1 VSALARR
8 LSPRAERLRSHC
20 AERGYP
26 FPLCLCLQNP
36 DNTNKAELACSE
48 EFRTMELALF
58 DDLERTLKVKG
69 SAAAIDQLCDALRER
84 KDYSSLF
91 YALLLKKRFELGV
104 SPLPTGP
111 AQELPEGVHEP
122 YEEAIRQAGRLVGEL
137 YLDQGDIPHAWV
149 YFRMLCEQEPVAK
162 ALEKCQPGENDDVQQ
177 LVDIAFHQG
186 VHPRRGFDLVL
197 DRFGLCSAI
206 TMVSSQV
213 MAMPADIREYS
224 IERLVRAL
232 YSELVQR
239 LMADIVQKEGKKP
252 EMESVRELMAGRDWL
267 FADEFY
273 HIDISHL
280 GAVVQMSIY
289 LSAGEE
295 LSKARELCEYG
306 QRLSPRFRYATESP
320 FDDQYRDYGIYLA
333 TLAGDQVEEGIAHFR
348 AKVEKAD
355 PETDGTRPAEVL
367 VNLLLRLDRSEEA
380 LTVARRHLAHVD
392 QRQLIC
398 PSITELCQR
407 TKDFKALAEV
417 AREQGD
423 PVHFV
428 AGLIASMR

>member
-1 VSALARR
+1 ME
-8 LSPRAERLRSHC
+8 LS
-20 AERGYP
+20 
-26 FPLCLCLQNP
+26 
-36 DNTNKAELACSE
+36 
-48 EFRTMELALF
+48 TMEPAVF
-58 DDLERTLKVKG
+58 DDLERTLKSKG
-69 SAAAIDQLCDALRER
+69 SAAAIDLLCDALRER

-104 SPLPTGP
+104 SPVPTGP
-111 AQELPEGVHEP
+111 AQELPEAVHEP
-122 YEEAIRQAGRLVGEL
+122 YEEAIRQAGRLVGGL
-137 YLDQGDIPHAWV
+137 FLDEGNIPHAWV
-149 YFRMLCEQEPVAK
+149 YFRMLGEQEPVAK
-162 ALEKCQPGENDDVQQ
+162 ALEKFQPGENDDVQQ

-213 MAMPADIREYS
+213 MAMPGDIRDYS
-224 IERLVRAL
+224 VQRLVQAL
-232 YSELVQR
+232 YAELVQR
-239 LMADIVQKEGKKP
+239 LKADIVQKEGKPP
-252 EMESVRELMAGRDWL
+252 EAETVRELMADRDWL

-289 LSAGEE
+289 LCPGEE
-295 LSKARELCEYG
+295 LNKARELCEYG
-306 QRLSPRFRYATESP
+306 QRLSPRFRYATEPP

-333 TLAGDQVEEGIAHFR
+333 ALAGDQVEEGIAHFR
-348 AKVEKAD
+348 AKVDKAD

-367 VNLLLRLDRSEEA
+367 VNLLLRLDRPEEA
-380 LTVARRHLAHVD
+380 LAVARRFLTSAD
-392 QRQLIC
+392 QRPLTC
-398 PSITELCQR
+398 PGITELCQR
-407 TKDFKALAEV
+407 TQDFKTLAEV

-428 AGLIASMR
+428 AGVIASRE